1 MNRGFFSQLFVM
13 FFVSILSLSLIGLV
27 AGGGAK
33 EYSSLFSLGS
43 DGLSF
48 VSIFQML
55 FYSILISLL
64 KILLFS
70 ETVFKKMMARWRA
83 VLLVLGSFLLA
94 VIFIFS
100 FHWFPYNYYPA
111 WIGFFASFTAGF
123 LVSLAVML
131 IKGRMDNRKYEELLS
146 RYKKE
151 KRIEEK

>member
-1 MNRGFFSQLFVM
+1 MNKGFFSQLFVM
-13 FFVSILSLSLIGLV
+13 FFVSILSISLIGLV
-27 AGGGAK
+27 VGDGAK

-55 FYSILISLL
+55 FYSILVSLL
-64 KILLFS
+64 RILFFS

-83 VLLVLGSFLLA
+83 VLQVLGSFLLA

-111 WIGFFASFTAGF
+111 WIGFFASFTASF
-123 LVSLAVML
+123 LVSLAIML
-131 IKGRMDNRKYEELLS
+131 IKGRMDNRKYEDLLS
-146 RYKKE
+146 RYKEE

>member
-1 MNRGFFSQLFVM
+1 MNKGFFSQLFVM

-27 AGGGAK
+27 VGGGAK

-43 DGLSF
+43 DGISF

-70 ETVFKKMMARWRA
+70 ETIFKKMMARWRA

-131 IKGRMDNRKYEELLS
+131 IKGRMDNRKYEDLLS
-146 RYKKE
+146 RYKEE

>member
-1 MNRGFFSQLFVM
+1 MNKEFFPQLFVM

-27 AGGGAK
+27 VGDGAK

-43 DGLSF
+43 DGISF

-70 ETVFKKMMARWRA
+70 ETIFKKMMARWRA

-131 IKGRMDNRKYEELLS
+131 IKGRMDTRKYEDLLS
-146 RYKKE
+146 RYKEE
-151 KRIEEK
+151 KRNEEK